1 MLYEYQNNKLIAKSL
16 IPTRKLLL
24 KTHVRFN
31 VTGFSDID
39 YAPTAGQHSVLPS
52 KTPNCGI
59 VEKEGDLYLM
69 SIREIQPGEQLSAN
83 FENSRY
89 LKNKQKDKPNMDS
102 PTLNSSNHQNYSE
115 LMMGANFPT
124 TETK

>member
-1 MLYEYQNNKLIAKSL
+1 MIAKSL
-16 IPTRKLLL
+16 IPTKKLLA

-39 YAPTAGQHSVLPS
+39 YHPTAIRYGVANSPI
-52 KTPNCGI
+52 KPNCGI
-59 VEKEGDLYLM
+59 VEKDGDLYLM

-83 FENSRY
+83 FDNSRY
-89 LKNKQKDKPNMDS
+89 LKNRQIDKPNMDS
-102 PTLNSSNHQNYSE
+102 PTLNSRNHQNYSE
-115 LMMGANFPT
+115 LMMGANFPN